1 MLSTVMTRAAL
12 PLLAAGLLLGG
23 CAKPSAPPPAAG
35 PLPAAP
41 GAGAPHAGPPAGSP
55 AAPHAG
61 PPAADRVGPAR
72 LPGLG
77 PRTSELVPDATGQ
90 AFLVSGRSTNSSES
104 TATLYERDE
113 DGRWKAVAG
122 PWPARNALKGWTDE
136 HWAGDHR
143 SPIGV
148 FGLTDAGGRLPD
160 PGTELPYHQ
169 SEEFVA
175 VGTGFRGEPLRGSF
189 DYVVAINYNRESG
202 LTPLDERRPMG
213 WDRGGGVWIHVD
225 HDGPT
230 QGCVSLG
237 LDHMA
242 DLLRRLDPDKRP
254 VVVMG
259 DSASL
264 AR

>member
-1 MLSTVMTRAAL
+1 MLSTVLTRAAL

-41 GAGAPHAGPPAGSP
+41 DGGAPHAGPPGSHAG
-55 AAPHAG
+55 PHAG
-61 PPAADRVGPAR
+61 PPAADRVGPAG
-72 LPGLG
+72 LPGVG
-77 PRTSELVPDATGQ
+77 PRTSELVPDGTHQ
-90 AFLVSGRSTNSSES
+90 AFVVRGRSTNSSES

-113 DGRWKAVAG
+113 EKVWRAVAG

-160 PGTELPYHQ
+160 PGTKLPYHQ

-175 VGTGFRGEPLRGSF
+175 VGTGFRGETLRGSF

-237 LDHMA
+237 LDRMA
-242 DLLRRLDPDKRP
+242 DLLRLLDPDKRP

-259 DSASL
+259 DSVSL

>member
-1 MLSTVMTRAAL
+1 MLSTVLTRAAL

-41 GAGAPHAGPPAGSP
+41 DAAAPHAGPPAGSN

-61 PPAADRVGPAR
+61 PPAADRAGPAG

-77 PRTSELVPDATGQ
+77 PRTGELVPDGTRQ
-90 AFLVSGRSTNSSES
+90 ALLVRGRSTNSSES
-104 TATLYERDE
+104 TATLYERDGE
-113 DGRWKAVAG
+113 NRWRAVAG

-143 SPIGV
+143 TPIGV

-160 PGTELPYHQ
+160 PGTRLPYHQ

-175 VGTGFRGEPLRGSF
+175 VGTGFRGESLRGSF

-230 QGCVSLG
+230 QGCISLD
-237 LDHMA
+237 LDRMA
-242 DLLRRLDPDKRP
+242 ELLRRLDPGKRP

-259 DSASL
+259 DGESL